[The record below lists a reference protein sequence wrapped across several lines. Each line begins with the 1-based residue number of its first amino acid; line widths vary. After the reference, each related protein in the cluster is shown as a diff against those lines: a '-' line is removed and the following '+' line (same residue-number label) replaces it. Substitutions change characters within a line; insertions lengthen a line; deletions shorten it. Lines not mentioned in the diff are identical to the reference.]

1 MDGHLGHPYGS
12 DMGIAEF
19 TRARDLLLSAD
30 CSDPTISELC
40 EATVCAFAE
49 ITSFDAAAVMTTDP
63 ETNLPTGGVVTGF
76 DASLCSPFWD
86 NELLDPDFNKFSH
99 LAQLPEPMATLVE
112 AVDGELSRSPRYEK
126 LYADFDAVDELR
138 VAFTAG
144 SSCLG
149 VAVFVRARHLGEF
162 PAGELADV
170 RELIPTATTVLR
182 RALGRV
188 EQATTAL
195 PPVVVIL
202 DAASEIT
209 SITSG
214 GRRVLEE
221 LRLNG
226 ADEAELPNIIR
237 TAAMRARW
245 SRNSSRF
252 ATRVQGRNGQWL
264 RIHVSPMDGDDA
276 DVAVTIEQARPSDL
290 VPLLLESYGLTPRE
304 TEVVQHLARGLST
317 KDIARELMLSVHTV
331 RDHVKAIYE
340 KAGVNG
346 RGELLARF
354 FSEHVL
360 GSFHESVRH
369 VPIP

>member
-1 MDGHLGHPYGS
+1 MS
-12 DMGIAEF
+12 IAAF
-19 TRARDLLLSAD
+19 TRARDLLLRAD
-30 CSDPTISELC
+30 EDGSTVSELC
-40 EATVCAFAE
+40 EATVRAFAAV
-49 ITSFDAAAVMTTDP
+49 TDFDAAAVMTTDP

-76 DASLCSPFWD
+76 DASLCAPFWD

-99 LAQLPEPMATLVE
+99 LTHLAAPMATLVE
-112 AVDGELSRSPRYEK
+112 AVDGELTRSPRFEK
-126 LYADFDAVDELR
+126 LYAPFDAVDELR
-138 VAFTAG
+138 VAFAAG

-149 VAVFVRARHLGEF
+149 VGVFVRARPLGEF
-162 PAGELADV
+162 PPTELADV
-170 RELIPTATTVLR
+170 RELIPAATAVLR

-188 EQATTAL
+188 EHATTAQ

-226 ADEAELPNIIR
+226 ADDAELPNIIR
-237 TAAMRARW
+237 TAALRARW

-252 ATRVQGRNGQWL
+252 ATRVQGRSGQWL
-264 RIHVSPMDGDDA
+264 RIHVSPMDGDDGA
-276 DVAVTIEQARPSDL
+276 VAVTIEQARPSDL

-317 KDIARELMLSVHTV
+317 KEIGQELMLSVHTI

-340 KAGVNG
+340 KAEVSG

-354 FSEHVL
+354 FSDHVL